1 MTNFKPQ
8 QFACAAAAFA
18 AALLAAPAQASLSAS
33 LSTDVAAAR
42 ASFQAQSAVLD
53 AFDWSTLFAPGT
65 HSTGQLGAW
74 FSAGEVSFT
83 AAGGAVNRAVAV
95 NVGGSGTLA
104 MGNWIDG
111 SGFDGVGGA
120 AAADLAVNGN
130 ESFDL
135 RFGSAYRSMGL
146 AISTGAGNFPRDVD
160 LAGASFDFTARDA
173 TGQAVGSASVMLP
186 AGAPYTAWL
195 TLVASAPIY
204 SLEVRE
210 ATGATQMD
218 QYFGNVLVTASAV
231 SAVPEPS
238 SWLLLAMGL
247 AGMAMLRRQRAA
259 AGTARGSLSR

>member
-1 MTNFKPQ
+1 M
-8 QFACAAAAFA
+8 FA
-18 AALLAAPAQASLSAS
+18 ALSRPFLCATAVVAAVLAAAPAQASLSAS
-33 LSTDVAAAR
+33 LDTNVAAAR

-65 HSTGQLGAW
+65 HSTGQLGSW

-104 MGNWIDG
+104 LGNWIDG
-111 SGFDGVGGA
+111 GGFDGAGGA

-135 RFGSAYRSMGL
+135 RFGTGYRSMGL
-146 AISTGAGNFPRDVD
+146 AISTGAGNFPRDID
-160 LAGASFDFTARDA
+160 LAGASFEFTARDA
-173 TGQAVGSASVMLP
+173 SGQAVGSASAVLP
-186 AGAPYTAWL
+186 AGAPYTGWL
-195 TLVASAPIY
+195 TLVASAPVY

-210 ATGATQMD
+210 TAGATLKD

-247 AGMAMLRRQRAA
+247 GGMAILRRQRPA
-259 AGTARGSLSR
+259 AGPQRGGLSR